1 MLMSGRPG
9 APLTGLGV
17 GDGPPPLPE
26 LVPVAAPVEPVA
38 PDEGATLTEPDEDRA
53 L

>member
-9 APLTGLGV
+9 APPTGLGV
-17 GDGPPPLPE
+17 GDEPPPLPE
-26 LVPVAAPVEPVA
+26 LVPVPAPVEPVA
-38 PDEGATLTEPDEDRA
+38 PDEGATLTELEDRA